1 MKKIIA
7 YRMILDYEEQF
18 RIKSKRLVENGYIP
32 QGGVSICQYGRGTK
46 IAQSFIKYEE
56 DESIN

>member
-1 MKKIIA
+1 MNKITS
-7 YRMILDYEEQF
+7 YRMILDYEDKF
-18 RIKSKRLVENGYIP
+18 RKKSKRLIEKGYVP

-56 DESIN
+56 DE

>member
-1 MKKIIA
+1 MNKIIA
-7 YRMILDYEEQF
+7 YRMILDYEDKF
-18 RIKSKRLVENGYIP
+18 RKKSKRLVENGYVP

-56 DESIN
+56 DE

>member
-1 MKKIIA
+1 MNKIIA
-7 YRMILDYEEQF
+7 YRMILDYEDKF
-18 RIKSKRLVENGYIP
+18 RKKSKRLVKNGYVP

-56 DESIN
+56 DE